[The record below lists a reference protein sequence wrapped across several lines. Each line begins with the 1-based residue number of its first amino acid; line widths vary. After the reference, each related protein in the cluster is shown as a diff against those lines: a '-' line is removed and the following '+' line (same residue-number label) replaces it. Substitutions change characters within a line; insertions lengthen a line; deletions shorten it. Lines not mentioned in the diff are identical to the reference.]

1 MAGPANVPLG
11 SLANNFMVAVT
22 VVAGAALTASTT
34 TTRTY
39 TVPGLLVG
47 YDHVVVNKPTATAG
61 VGIANARVSAN
72 DTLEIS
78 FGNYTAGT
86 PSLPAS
92 ESYLVLVSRHSY
104 PDRSMVPV
112 AIA

>member
-1 MAGPANVPLG
+1 MSGPATVPYG
-11 SLANNFMVAVT
+11 SLRNCFLVSVT

-39 TVPGLLVG
+39 SVPGLVVG
-47 YDHVVVNKPTATAG
+47 FHHVIVNKPSATAG
-61 VGIANARVSAN
+61 VGIANARVSAA

-86 PSLPAS
+86 PSLPSS
-92 ESYLVLVSRHSY
+92 EDYLVLVTTHDY
-104 PDRSMVPV
+104 PTRTAVPTG
-112 AIA
+112 IA

>member
-1 MAGPANVPLG
+1 MPGPSNVPIG
-11 SLANNFMVAVT
+11 SLSNNFIVSVT
-22 VVAGAALTASTT
+22 VAAGAALTASTT

-47 YDHVVVNKPTATAG
+47 FDHVVVNKPTATAG

-86 PSLPAS
+86 PSLPSS
-92 ESYLVLVSRHSY
+92 ENYLVLVSRHSY
-104 PDRSMVPV
+104 PDRTTVPSG
-112 AIA
+112 IA

>member
-1 MAGPANVPLG
+1 MPGKSDQALG
-11 SLANNFMVAVT
+11 NLAYHFMLSVT
-22 VVAGAALTASTT
+22 IPQGAALTASTT

-47 YDHVVVNKPTATAG
+47 FDHVTVNKPTATAG

-92 ESYLVLVSRHSY
+92 ENYLISVARHNY
-104 PDRSMVPV
+104 PDRASVPTGFV
-112 AIA
+112 